1 MYRKI
6 LVPLDG
12 SPLAE
17 KILDQVRGLARL
29 TGAEICLLRAVLV
42 HTLPGIDATERQ
54 VEAVREAEE
63 YLQELE
69 KGLLAEGF
77 RTSVHVRYGHD
88 AAEILEHAGQDD
100 VDLVA
105 MSTHGR
111 SGLDRWTLGSVAER
125 VVRHSAK
132 PVLLVRVQG
141 G

>member
-1 MYRKI
+1 
-6 LVPLDG
+6 
-12 SPLAE
+12 
-17 KILDQVRGLARL
+17 
-29 TGAEICLLRAVLV
+29 
-42 HTLPGIDATERQ
+42 

-88 AAEILEHAGQDD
+88 AAEILEHANQDD

-111 SGLDRWTLGSVAER
+111 SGLGRWTLGSVAER